1 MFRTLFRFFAGEP
14 TAPAAPQEA
23 LPGGQAFFENDSA
36 NPEGDETPKGEER
49 PGEAVAPK
57 AEDKMTGDDKPKTSA
72 SKSTVSDDDVE
83 ETDEQTGES
92 EATPEAKGDGAGNDG
107 DANDAVAL
115 AIRTAVKARLSAQ
128 KDTQGKA
135 EEATKFTV
143 SMPSVEALKEIP
155 DLKDVDDEDL
165 KRIHAIAAAV
175 VKQAVSTFYEGTTK
189 PFVESLTKHTKAQ
202 RAQESAAAFNKK
214 YPGVLKEEANRVA
227 MLAVYDE
234 LSKEFGKDL
243 AESVSLEELYLAS
256 GAKGKKAAAKATEGI
271 VSKAAEQQ
279 KAEATK
285 AQQTTERVARVRA
298 GGPSKRDPETDI
310 RRSTFDHIR
319 RTTFQPFVIRPRGR

>member
-1 MFRTLFRFFAGEP
+1 MLRKLFRFFAGEP
-14 TAPAAPQEA
+14 TVPSGPTEA
-23 LPGGQAFFENDSA
+23 VPGGDAFFENDKPA
-36 NPEGDETPKGEER
+36 EGEAKPEEK
-49 PGEAVAPK
+49 PGERVAPVTTPEATK
-57 AEDKMTGDDKPKTSA
+57 DVANKTV

-83 ETDEQTGES
+83 EEIENPGES
-92 EATPEAKGDGAGNDG
+92 AAAPEAAGDGAGNDG
-107 DANDAVAL
+107 DANEAVTLAL
-115 AIRTAVKARLSAQ
+115 RTALRARLAAQ
-128 KDTQGKA
+128 KETSGREKPKD
-135 EEATKFTV
+135 FIV
-143 SMPSVEALKEIP
+143 SMPSVESLKEIP

-189 PFVESLTKHTKAQ
+189 PFMESLTKHTKQQ
-202 RAQESAAAFNKK
+202 RAQESVAVFNKK
-214 YPGVLKEEANRVA
+214 YPSALKNEEVKKA

-234 LSKEFGKDL
+234 LDKEFGRDL

-256 GAKGKKAAAKATEGI
+256 GAKGAKAAKKATEGI

-285 AQQTTERVARVRA
+285 AQQPTERVARVRT
-298 GGPSKRDPETDI
+298 GGPSKPDAEGDI
-310 RRSTFDHIR
+310 RRATFDHIR

>member
-1 MFRTLFRFFAGEP
+1 MLRKLFRFFAGEP
-14 TAPAAPQEA
+14 TAPSGPAEA
-23 LPGGQAFFENDSA
+23 VPGGDAFFENDQPA
-36 NPEGDETPKGEER
+36 AEEKPAAETPGSK
-49 PGEAVAPK
+49 VAPTVTPEETK
-57 AEDKMTGDDKPKTSA
+57 DVKPKTA

-83 ETDEQTGES
+83 EESENPGES
-92 EATPEAKGDGAGNDG
+92 AAAPEAAGDGAGNDG
-107 DANDAVAL
+107 DANETVTLAL
-115 AIRTAVKARLSAQ
+115 RSALRARLAAQ
-128 KDTQGKA
+128 KETRGREKPD
-135 EEATKFTV
+135 EFIV
-143 SMPSVEALKEIP
+143 SMPSVESLKQID

-189 PFVESLTKHTKAQ
+189 PFVDSLQKHTKAQ
-202 RAQESAAAFNKK
+202 RAQESVVAFNKK
-214 YPGVLKEEANRVA
+214 HPNALKNEDTKKA

-234 LSKEFGKDL
+234 LDKEFGRDL

-256 GAKGKKAAAKATEGI
+256 GAKGAKAAKKATEGI

-285 AQQTTERVARVRA
+285 AQQPTDRVARVRTS
-298 GGPSKRDPETDI
+298 GSSKPDAEGDI